1 MVQTALITGASGGIG
16 EEFAKVLARKGMNL
30 VLVAR
35 SQDKLQALAQQ
46 LQTQHNISVKVIAQD
61 LSKVNSAQIVFDQLK
76 DTPIDMLI
84 NNAGY
89 GTYGY
94 FHETDL
100 QTELDEMQL
109 NMVTLVHLTKLFLP
123 QMLQRKHGRIMNVAS
138 TAAFQSGP
146 LMAVYYATKSFVL
159 NFGEA
164 LAVELKGTGV
174 SVTTLCPGGTE
185 SGFQQRAA
193 MTESKLVQNNMMTSK
208 KVAEEGIEAMLKGR
222 RVIVNGFRNQ
232 ALAFLVRLLPRYTVT
247 DMVFNMQKRVGH

>member
-174 SVTTLCPGGTE
+174 SMTTLCPGGTE

>member
-46 LQTQHNISVKVIAQD
+46 LQTQHKISVKVIAQD
-61 LSKVNSAQIVFDQLK
+61 LSKANAPQIVFDQLK

-89 GTYGY
+89 ATYGY

-123 QMLQRKHGRIMNVAS
+123 QMLQRKHGHIMNVAS
-138 TAAFQSGP
+138 TASFQSGP

-174 SVTTLCPGGTE
+174 SVTTLCPGATE